1 MGITRKKNAF
11 DIIIYFFLFLSMVM
25 CLVPILNTIAIS
37 FSEKSAAG
45 SGRVFIWPI
54 GWNLAPYGELLKD
67 IQFFRSFGMS
77 VMRVVL
83 GGIVNVALCVLTA
96 YPLSKPPV
104 RFPTKTRYMWF
115 LVFLM
120 LFNGGMIPTYVLVVN
135 LGLIN
140 SVWSLVLPGAV
151 PIFSVII
158 LMNFYK
164 TIPDSLEEAALMD
177 GATPWYILRQIF
189 IPLAKPSIAVIALWA
204 IVGHWNSFFDGL
216 IYIPDTERQPLQ
228 TYIQQ
233 LTVSID
239 WQNAAGMRGEDIARM
254 MSVSNITFNS
264 AKVVVAMVPIL
275 IVYPFLQRF
284 FVTGLVMGS
293 VKE

>member
-1 MGITRKKNAF
+1 MGVKRKKNGF
-11 DIIIYFFLFLSMVM
+11 DIIIFFFLFLAMVM
-25 CLVPILNTIAIS
+25 CLIPILNTIAIS
-37 FSEKSAAG
+37 FSNSTAAG
-45 SGRVFIWPI
+45 AGWVFIWPV
-54 GWNLAPYGELLKD
+54 GFNLNPYQELIKD

-83 GGIVNVALCVLTA
+83 GGAVNVTLIVLTA
-96 YPLSKPPV
+96 YPLSKPPS
-104 RFPTKTRYMWF
+104 RFPSKMKYMWF

-120 LFNGGMIPTYVLVVN
+120 LFDGGLIPTYVLVVN

-151 PIFSVII
+151 PIFSVIV

-164 TIPDSLEEAALMD
+164 GIPESLEEAALMD
-177 GATPWYILRQIF
+177 GAMPWYILRKIF
-189 IPLAKPSIAVIALWA
+189 IPLAKPSIAVVALWA

-216 IYIPDTERQPLQ
+216 IYIPDVERQPLQ

-239 WQNAAGMRGEDIARM
+239 WQNAANLRGEELARM
-254 MSVSNITFNS
+254 LSLTTLTFNS
-264 AKVVVAMVPIL
+264 AKVVVAMIPIL
-275 IVYPFLQRF
+275 LVYPFLQRY